1 MDRINRSG
9 TGIASLGRDEDQFLA
24 HVALG
29 ERVVPPVIS
38 AATQARI
45 NQEMRAAGLDPNE
58 YAVGSGMSINPI
70 TGLPEFGF
78 FKKAFKSIK
87 KVAKKVA
94 PVAALIPGVGTAFGA
109 ALGGL
114 GGLAGS
120 ALTKVGLG
128 GVASTLGGLGS
139 QALGGIAGLG
149 IPGVSSIAGGAAQ
162 GFGGFKGL
170 GSLSGMLKGGPLA
183 GLTGTGASTVEV
195 VSGDTLSQI
204 AEKSGMT
211 LEQLKAANP
220 ELASVFANPQSLQI
234 GTKINIPGS
243 GGFNLG
249 KFISGTPGQQ
259 TPFQE
264 FMDDKLGFDPSGGG
278 IYNVL
283 KGKGD
288 SGSGL
293 FGGGSGFGGGLASA
307 GLGGFLGKLAYDAA
321 KDKAGGL
328 AVTPQVSMDA
338 LGRYQLA
345 SDLGTGGTRG
355 QFGLAPK
362 PAVLDIANMGQRQ
375 AFATGDEVVYD
386 IPKMEFGPVGGFSKD
401 SYYTLGIPKSYQ
413 DRSKNPGFLKELL
426 ADWAKMSVQGGELAR
441 ENSPKYI
448 EAIKQ
453 ESGLQEGD
461 PILDRILQEALK
473 REVEGR
479 NKFAVGGVAEL
490 DLREGGESI
499 GPGTGTSDDI
509 PAMLSDGEFVMTAAA
524 TKGAGAFNMK
534 KNKSGI
540 ELIKSGK
547 PSREDGVKNM
557 RELMNIFEGM

>member
-1 MDRINRSG
+1 MNRIDRSG
-9 TGIASLGRDEDQFLA
+9 TGIATLGRDEDQFLA

-38 AATQARI
+38 ASTQARI

-94 PVAALIPGVGTAFGA
+94 PVAMLIPGVGTAFGA

-114 GGLAGS
+114 GGLAGT

-128 GVASTLGGLGS
+128 GVASTLGSLGS
-139 QALGGIAGLG
+139 SALSGIAGLG

-183 GLTGTGASTVEV
+183 GLTGGGASTLEV
-195 VSGDTLSQI
+195 ASGDTLSQI

-220 ELASVFANPQSLQI
+220 DLASVFANPQSLQI

-264 FMDDKLGFDPSGGG
+264 FMDDKLGFDPGGGG

-293 FGGGSGFGGGLASA
+293 FGGGGMGGLGGLAGM
-307 GLGGFLGKLAYDAA
+307 GLLGKVVYDDY
-321 KDKAGGL
+321 KRREGGL
-328 AVTPQVSMDA
+328 ANTPQVSMDQ

-355 QFGLAPK
+355 EFGLAPK
-362 PAVLDIANMGQRQ
+362 PAVLNVAG
-375 AFATGDEVVYD
+375 G
-386 IPKMEFGPVGGFSKD
+386 GPID
-401 SYYTLGIPKSYQ
+401 NRMYYA
-413 DRSKNPGFLKELL
+413 E
-426 ADWAKMSVQGGELAR
+426 
-441 ENSPKYI
+441 
-448 EAIKQ
+448 
-453 ESGLQEGD
+453 
-461 PILDRILQEALK
+461 
-473 REVEGR
+473 
-479 NKFAVGGVAEL
+479 GGVAEL
-490 DLREGGESI
+490 DMRDGGESE

-524 TKGAGAFNMK
+524 TQGAGAFNVNK
-534 KNKSGI
+534 TKSGI
-540 ELIKSGK
+540 ELVSGGSA
-547 PSREDGVKNM
+547 SREKGVENM
-557 RELMNIFEGM
+557 RELMNIFEAV